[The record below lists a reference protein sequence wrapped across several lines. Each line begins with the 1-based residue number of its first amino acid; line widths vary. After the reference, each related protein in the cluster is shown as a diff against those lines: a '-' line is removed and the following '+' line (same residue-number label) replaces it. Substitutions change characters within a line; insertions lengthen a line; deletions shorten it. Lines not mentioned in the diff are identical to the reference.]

1 MRILRHYQDVPEDLR
16 GAVVALGNFDG
27 VHLGHQALIA
37 QAQQMARQRG
47 APFGVVAFEPHPQEF
62 FRPHNAA
69 FRLTPF
75 RIKARLIADL
85 GADVLFALSFDAA
98 MAQMAAEEFVQ
109 SVLVE
114 GLGIGG
120 VVVGRDFR
128 FGKGRVGDGGTLMT
142 MGRACGFA
150 VQLYEPVAADP
161 HGAKISSTLIREALK
176 AGQPEEAARLLGHW
190 WTIESHVEHGD
201 KRGRV
206 IGYPTINM
214 RWEGS
219 LAPAYGVY
227 AVRAR
232 DLDGDGTLGRYAGVA
247 NFGIRPMYEL
257 PRPLLETYLLDF
269 EGDLYGRHMAVELIA
284 YLRPEDRFD
293 SLEAL
298 KAQIARD
305 IAAARAVL
313 SRTPLMPPPLDR

>member
-1 MRILRHYQDVPEDLR
+1 MHVLRHYDDVPVQLR

-27 VHLGHQALIA
+27 VHRGHQALIG
-37 QAQQMARQRG
+37 QARQMARNS
-47 APFGVVAFEPHPQEF
+47 AAAVGVLAFEPHPQEF
-62 FRPHNAA
+62 FKPNEAA

-75 RIKARLIADL
+75 RIKARLLAEL

-98 MAQMAAEEFVQ
+98 MAQMTAEEFVRT
-109 SVLVE
+109 VLVQ
-114 GLGIGG
+114 GLGVSG

-128 FGKGRVGDGGTLMT
+128 FGKGRAGDGAMLAALGK
-142 MGRACGFA
+142 AHGFSVHLHA
-150 VQLYEPVAADP
+150 PVAA
-161 HGAKISSTLIREALK
+161 GNSGVKISSTLIRETLK
-176 AGQPEEAARLLGHW
+176 AGRPEEAARLLGHW

-206 IGYPTINM
+206 IGFPTINM

-232 DLDGDGTLGRYAGVA
+232 DLDSGDGGPRYDGVA
-247 NFGIRPMYEL
+247 NFGIRPMYAL
-257 PRPLLETYLLDF
+257 PQPLLETYLLDF
-269 EGDLYGRHMAVELIA
+269 DGDLYGRHMSVELIA
-284 YLRPEDRFD
+284 YLRPEAKFA

-298 KAQIARD
+298 KAQIDRD
-305 IAAARAVL
+305 LAAARQALRQSGLV
-313 SRTPLMPPPLDR
+313 PPPLDH

>member
-1 MRILRHYQDVPEDLR
+1 MHVLRHYDDVPVQLR

-27 VHLGHQALIA
+27 VHRGHQALIG
-37 QAQQMARQRG
+37 QARQMARNS
-47 APFGVVAFEPHPQEF
+47 AAAVGVLAFEPHPQEF
-62 FRPHNAA
+62 FKPNEAA

-75 RIKARLIADL
+75 RIKARLLAEL

-98 MAQMAAEEFVQ
+98 MAQMTAEEFVRT
-109 SVLVE
+109 VLVQ
-114 GLGIGG
+114 GLGVSG

-128 FGKGRVGDGGTLMT
+128 FGKGRAGDGAMLVALGK
-142 MGRACGFA
+142 AHGFSVHLHA
-150 VQLYEPVAADP
+150 PVAA
-161 HGAKISSTLIREALK
+161 GNSGVKISSTLIRETLK
-176 AGQPEEAARLLGHW
+176 AGRPEEAARLLGHW

-206 IGYPTINM
+206 IGFPTINM

-232 DLDGDGTLGRYAGVA
+232 DLDSGDGGPRYDGVA
-247 NFGIRPMYEL
+247 NFGIRPMYAL
-257 PRPLLETYLLDF
+257 PQPLLETYLLDF
-269 EGDLYGRHMAVELIA
+269 DGDLYGRHMSVELIA
-284 YLRPEDRFD
+284 YLRPEAKFA

-298 KAQIARD
+298 KAQIDRD
-305 IAAARAVL
+305 LAAARQALRQSGLV
-313 SRTPLMPPPLDR
+313 PLPLDH